1 MDPSRFDGSFMEFA
15 GKRRVAAIAVV
26 ALAGVVAAALVWRG
40 AGAADLVGAQA
51 PAALPGIVIEVRN
64 GTSRSGLARQAA
76 RLLRERGVD
85 VIFVGTSSARPDST
99 TVLVRRGSVVG
110 GHELARLLGG
120 ARVRSE
126 PDSLLRVD
134 LTVLLGADFRLPKGR
149 LPL

>member
-1 MDPSRFDGSFMEFA
+1 MEFA

-99 TVLVRRGSVVG
+99 TV
-110 GHELARLLGG
+110 
-120 ARVRSE
+120 
-126 PDSLLRVD
+126 
-134 LTVLLGADFRLPKGR
+134 
-149 LPL
+149 

>member
-1 MDPSRFDGSFMEFA
+1 MEFA
-15 GKRRVAAIAVV
+15 GKRRIAAIAVV
-26 ALAGVVAAALVWRG
+26 ALAGVVVAALVWRG
-40 AGAADLVGAQA
+40 RAGAGRLDATA
-51 PAALPGIVIEVRN
+51 PAALQGIVIEVRN
-64 GTSRSGLARQAA
+64 GTARSGLARQAA

-85 VIFVGTSSARPDST
+85 VIFVGTSPARPDST
-99 TVLVRRGSVVG
+99 TVLVRRGGMVR